1 MASWCAINRDMV
13 RNRST
18 LAILCRL
25 ALAYAV
31 AFQALFGAFAGPVFA
46 GAIDSALILCRS
58 GGEGSGLP
66 TGGDRPMP
74 ADHCAVM
81 CHIAGGPGAPLG
93 PDQSALDFKPGDESG
108 ETMRPAIVATP
119 DGARDR
125 APNARGPPRLG

>member
-1 MASWCAINRDMV
+1 ML

-31 AFQALFGAFAGPVFA
+31 AFQALVGAFAGPVRA
-46 GAIDSALILCRS
+46 GAVDSALILCRS

-66 TGGDRPMP
+66 ADGNHPMR

-81 CHIAGGPGAPLG
+81 CHIAGGPGAPLA
-93 PDQSALDFKPGDESG
+93 PDQTTLDLMPGAGNG

>member
-1 MASWCAINRDMV
+1 MV
-13 RNRST
+13 RTRST

-31 AFQALFGAFAGPVFA
+31 AFQALFGAFAGPVLA
-46 GAIDSALILCRS
+46 GAVDSALILCRT

-66 TGGDRPMP
+66 VGGDHRMP

-81 CHIAGGPGAPLG
+81 CHIAGGPGAQLG
-93 PDQSALDFKPGDESG
+93 PEQTALDLAPEDENG
-108 ETMRPAIVATP
+108 ETMRPAIAVTS
-119 DGARDR
+119 DGARDH

>member
-1 MASWCAINRDMV
+1 MV

-31 AFQALFGAFAGPVFA
+31 AFQALFGALIGPVFA
-46 GAIDSALILCRS
+46 GAVDSSLILCRD
-58 GGEGSGLP
+58 GGEGAPLP
-66 TGGDRPMP
+66 AGGDHPMR

-81 CHIAGGPGAPLG
+81 CQIVGGPEAQLAPEA
-93 PDQSALDFKPGDESG
+93 SALNLAPGGGRSELLALPID
-108 ETMRPAIVATP
+108 ATP